1 MPASALPVS
10 LRAVSVNSTT
20 ASAIIGTITRST
32 KNSRKRPRKLTSGP
46 EYKRP
51 GRPRSPGAPLPWSSH
66 GAIAQLGE
74 RLDRTQEAAGSSP
87 ASSITEEGVESSDR
101 GVRQKAGEPLSPEHV

>member
-10 LRAVSVNSTT
+10 VRAARPNRTIP
-20 ASAIIGTITRST
+20 SAIIGTITMSV
-32 KNSRKRPRKLTSGP
+32 KNSRRRPRKLMLHVPQHTGYRCNSV
-46 EYKRP
+46 
-51 GRPRSPGAPLPWSSH
+51 SWAAAAPLPWTRD

-87 ASSITEEGVESSDR
+87 ASSTA
-101 GVRQKAGEPLSPEHV
+101 AGEGTHFWLGAPLARLQLR